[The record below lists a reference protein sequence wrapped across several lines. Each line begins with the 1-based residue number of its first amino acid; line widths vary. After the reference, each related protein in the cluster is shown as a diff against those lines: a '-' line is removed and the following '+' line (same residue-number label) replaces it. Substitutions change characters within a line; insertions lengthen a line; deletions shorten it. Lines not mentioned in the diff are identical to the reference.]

1 MKLEEFEITR
11 GINEHQTASLE
22 RNDRTIDYTASKKL
36 SYSDILGLLKG
47 VNVVSEFFDV
57 NAIVVVSATGIV
69 STALGKSLQEALM
82 SAIDCNPI
90 DFLNSTV
97 VLSGEIDSDIAKIL
111 KQVKIVAAPKFTP
124 NAADYLEKSEINCVT
139 INTPLKDYKK
149 FLSNEIRVTP
159 FGTLTQTPNLS
170 ELDKNTFK
178 VVSKIKPTVEQ
189 IEDAVFAW
197 KIAKH
202 ATSQAVIIAKDLRTS
217 AITGGMYSSSC
228 TQALNYAC
236 EMAKDAVLAS
246 DMPISLHDINAAV
259 QCRIAL
265 VIVPFADTEIIKTA
279 DKYNLAL
286 ITTGITNI
294 LV

>member
-22 RNDRTIDYTASKKL
+22 RNDRTINYTASKKL
-36 SYSDILGLLKG
+36 SYLDILGLYNG
-47 VNVVSEFFDV
+47 MNVISEFFDV
-57 NAIVVVSATGIV
+57 NAVVVVSATGIV

-82 SAIDCNPI
+82 SAIDCNPV

-124 NAADYLEKSEINCVT
+124 NAIDYLEKSEINCVT

-170 ELDKNTFK
+170 ELGKDTFQ

-189 IEDAVFAW
+189 VEDAVFAW

-202 ATSQAVIIAKDLRTS
+202 VTSQAVIIAKDLKTS
-217 AITGGMYSSSC
+217 AISGGMKSLSC
-228 TQALNYAC
+228 VSALNYAC

-246 DMPISLHDINAAV
+246 DMPISLHDVNAAV

-265 VIVPFADTEIIKTA
+265 IIVPFAEAEVIKAA
-279 DKYNLAL
+279 DKYNLVL
-286 ITTGITNI
+286 ITTGVSNI
-294 LV
+294 LL